1 MTRICFL
8 LLAVALLSGCGGGTA
23 KQVDPAAQKQAE
35 LLTMEQCRGYL
46 KVDITDPWHEG
57 KVLHTYLLVPRD
69 SAMPQSLPEGTV
81 VRTPITHAL
90 VFSEV
95 HTGLLRE
102 LGSFSAVKGVCD
114 AHYFTDAEV
123 LEGIKSGA
131 IADCGNSMMPTI
143 EKVIAMHPDAILLS
157 PYQDA
162 SYGQI
167 EKTDIPIIECADY
180 LEYSPLGRAE
190 WMKFYGALVGKKAM
204 ADSLYEAVASRYRA
218 IAQKA
223 AIVNKYRDISLG
235 RVIMICDIFIISSS
249 YFVVHD
255 WERVLYGYVVLYVQA
270 FCIDQVVNSRR
281 RSVQF
286 FIISKKYMEIGKRIN
301 TDADRG
307 VTVVDA
313 SGFYS
318 GQEVKMLFVLAK
330 QRQSQTI
337 FRLIEEI
344 DPHAFVSQSA
354 VIGVYGEGFDQ
365 IKYKAKKKEEDN
377 EEELKGK

>member
-1 MTRICFL
+1 MTTNFTKRPLYREIQDYVFIAIGMISYAIGWNIFL
-8 LLAVALLSGCGGGTA
+8 LPTNVTASGLPGISSIIYWATGCPVQIPYAIVNGCLLIAAWMILGKKFCVKTIYAVIVVTTITSLLAPRAESLHLLQGQPLWAAFLGAVFCGCGIGLGFSAGGSTGGT
-23 KQVDPAAQKQAE
+23 
-35 LLTMEQCRGYL
+35 
-46 KVDITDPWHEG
+46 DI
-57 KVLHTYLLVPRD
+57 V
-69 SAMPQSLPEGTV
+69 
-81 VRTPITHAL
+81 
-90 VFSEV
+90 
-95 HTGLLRE
+95 
-102 LGSFSAVKGVCD
+102 
-114 AHYFTDAEV
+114 
-123 LEGIKSGA
+123 
-131 IADCGNSMMPTI
+131 
-143 EKVIAMHPDAILLS
+143 
-157 PYQDA
+157 
-162 SYGQI
+162 
-167 EKTDIPIIECADY
+167 
-180 LEYSPLGRAE
+180 
-190 WMKFYGALVGKKAM
+190 
-204 ADSLYEAVASRYRA
+204 
-218 IAQKA
+218 A

-255 WERVLYGYVVLYVQA
+255 WEKVLYGYVVLYVQA

-354 VIGVYGEGFDQ
+354 VIGVYGEGFDK
-365 IKYKAKKKEEDN
+365 IKGKIKKKNEEDN
-377 EEELKGK
+377 EEKLKGK